1 MKRRKKI
8 AGISNIQLLIIA
20 GIGALAYMMLKGQ
33 KKQEIPSPT
42 SYSGADYYKKLF
54 QEKNTNYILDANLY
68 KPLEGEQYKNFYET
82 YILQDIL
89 NKSKKTPSTPDIDLD
104 GLFNDQTETA
114 LINIIKDKFP
124 NVKEIKLREAFLILG
139 NPFKDY
145 QKIV

>member
-8 AGISNIQLLIIA
+8 SGISNIQLLIIA
-20 GIGALAYMMLKGQ
+20 GIGALAYMMLKGS

-42 SYSGADYYKKLF
+42 SYAGADYYKKLF
-54 QEKNTNYILDANLY
+54 EEKNINYNLDANLY
-68 KPLEGEQYKNFYET
+68 KPLEGDQYKNFYET

-89 NKSKKTPSTPDIDLD
+89 NKSKKTASTPDIELN
-104 GLFNDQTETA
+104 GLFTDETEIA
-114 LINIIKDKFP
+114 LINLIKDKFP

-139 NPFKDY
+139 NPFKNY